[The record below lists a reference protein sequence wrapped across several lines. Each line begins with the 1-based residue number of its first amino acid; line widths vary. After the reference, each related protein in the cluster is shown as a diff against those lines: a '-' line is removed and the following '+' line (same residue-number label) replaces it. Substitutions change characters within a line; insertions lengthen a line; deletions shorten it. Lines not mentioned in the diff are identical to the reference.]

1 MTVSSE
7 ERDFMQN
14 LLDKLNGEVAT
25 APVKKLTENRKTH
38 AEPVELAGPGAV
50 TQNDIMAMSQ
60 VLSRLDELTND
71 MVSDPEPAQEFKQA
85 LHETRNRIG
94 IKVGNWQIAQHEDT
108 ARLAGKQYFSIY
120 HSETQ
125 QVIANDISLY
135 ETALSVARLLN
146 TGEYV
151 NSVKVRELFE
161 QDDSYTSHK
170 IDARRFYIRS
180 RNSTSPAQK
189 ELYENRMQASRD
201 RAHLL
206 RNHLKK
212 NLDL

>member
-14 LLDKLNGEVAT
+14 LLDKLNGEAAST
-25 APVKKLTENRKTH
+25 APVKLTEQRRKS
-38 AEPVELAGPGAV
+38 APVELAGPGGV
-50 TQNDIMAMSQ
+50 TESDIQAMSQ
-60 VLSRLDELTND
+60 VLSRLDGLATELVN
-71 MVSDPEPAQEFKQA
+71 DPEPVQEFSQA
-85 LHETRNRIG
+85 LAESRNKLG
-94 IKVGNWQIAQHEDT
+94 VKVGKWQIAQHEDA

-120 HSETQ
+120 HSETN

-135 ETALSVARLLN
+135 ETALRVARLLN
-146 TGEYV
+146 SGEYV

-170 IDARRFYIRS
+170 IDAHRFYIRS
-180 RNSTSPAQK
+180 RKSTSREQK
-189 ELYENRMQASRD
+189 ELYENRMQASKD
-201 RAHLL
+201 RAQML
-206 RNHLKK
+206 RAQLKK

>member
-1 MTVSSE
+1 MTVSLE

-14 LLDKLNGEVAT
+14 LLDKLNGEAANT
-25 APVKKLTENRKTH
+25 APAKLTETRKKSG
-38 AEPVELAGPGAV
+38 PVELAGPGGV
-50 TQNDIMAMSQ
+50 TDSDIMAMSE
-60 VLSRLDELTND
+60 VLSRLDGLTND
-71 MVSDPEPAQEFKQA
+71 MVNDPEPTQQFSQA
-85 LHETRNRIG
+85 LHETRNPLG
-94 IKVGNWQIAQHEDT
+94 VKVGKWQIAQHED
-108 ARLAGKQYFSIY
+108 ASRMAGKQFFSIY

-135 ETALSVARLLN
+135 ETALQVARLLN

-170 IDARRFYIRS
+170 IDAHRFYIRS
-180 RNSTSPAQK
+180 RKSTSRDQK
-189 ELYENRMQASRD
+189 DLYENRMHASRD
-201 RAHLL
+201 RAVAL
-206 RNHLKK
+206 RTQLKK

>member
-1 MTVSSE
+1 MTVSAD

-14 LLDKLNGEVAT
+14 LLDKLSGASTPAAVPLAEQR
-25 APVKKLTENRKTH
+25 KKSP
-38 AEPVELAGPGAV
+38 PVELAGPGGV
-50 TQNDIMAMSQ
+50 TDRDIQAMSQ
-60 VLSRLDELTND
+60 VLSRLDGLTTE
-71 MVSDPEPAQEFKQA
+71 MVTDPDPAPQFSQA
-85 LHETRNRIG
+85 LTESRNQLG
-94 IKVGNWQIAQHEDT
+94 VKVGKWQIAQHQDAT
-108 ARLAGKQYFSIY
+108 RMAGKNYFSIF

-135 ETALSVARLLN
+135 ETALQVARLLN
-146 TGEYV
+146 TGAYV

-170 IDARRFYIRS
+170 IDAHRFYIRS
-180 RNSTSPAQK
+180 RKSTSRDQK

-201 RAHLL
+201 RAQIL
-206 RNHLKK
+206 RTQLKK

>member
-7 ERDFMQN
+7 ERDLMQN
-14 LLDKLNGEVAT
+14 LLDKLKGESVAPPT
-25 APVKKLTENRKTH
+25 RKLTETKSPAAR
-38 AEPVELAGPGAV
+38 PVELAGPRAV
-50 TQNDIMAMSQ
+50 TQSDIMAMSE
-60 VLSRLDELTND
+60 VLSRLDGLTNEI
-71 MVSDPEPAQEFKQA
+71 VNDPEPAIEFAQA
-85 LHETRNRIG
+85 LHESRNKLG
-94 IKVGNWQIAQHEDT
+94 IKVGKWQIAKNQDDT
-108 ARLAGKQYFSIY
+108 RLAGKEFFSIY

-170 IDARRFYIRS
+170 IDAHRFYIRS
-180 RNSTSPAQK
+180 RKSTNREQK
-189 ELYENRMQASRD
+189 ELYENRMQASKD
-201 RAHLL
+201 RAQLL
-206 RNHLKK
+206 RTQLKK